1 MSLTW
6 PPPNSQKPPDDEPL
20 LHSLHRDNLN
30 GLLRAPSRPHT
41 PTLSRLRSLGGGS
54 QSVQPADPE
63 PSVEEDPQ
71 VVRFRALFQETE
83 SKLANLFNDVGEVV
97 VPERSADLDAPALV
111 DAPHVVEPAP
121 VAAPISKKRKL
132 DDVDYDD
139 YDDDDDDEEEEQET
153 DAARASPLKD
163 KPNKVHLVAD
173 GTSSPVARP
182 APPSRSASDSV
193 KAPPKTAAAKH
204 TADAED
210 ARKKLEEAKREEIEM
225 VKTLSRT
232 MFFTLEDDRDA
243 MLDQQRLD
251 EAERR
256 AEAEAEGQAKGQNAS
271 AQQGSLSKA
280 NLGASSLTLKNLIA
294 LLDEHRSMVHAT
306 ESELRALMSEVRK
319 NRSKWASEDKIGQ
332 EELYESAEK
341 VLTELKAHTEHSFPF
356 LNPVKK
362 KDAPDYYLVIK
373 HPMDLGTMTKK
384 LKQLA
389 YRSKKEFVDD
399 LYQIWKNCLKFNS
412 NPDHVF
418 RKHALFMQKE
428 TDKLVPLIPDIVI
441 RDRAEVEAEERRQQI
456 ANGELD
462 DGAEESDD
470 EPIMSS
476 RGRKAP
482 KKSAKKGG
490 STSRKAPP
498 ETTPIPET
506 KPVLQSISSV
516 QQQGIRAESE
526 AEGSQGQSTPPPGIL
541 TPIGAHGPGSVAGT
555 GSEAMDMDV
564 PGLPSQAPLPEYE
577 DEEYKLW
584 KQKTKKDRA
593 MVAAARHK
601 LFRGD
606 KLNAEET
613 ALLRTKA
620 GMRRWQRMQQE
631 ASGKDVSDFHGDG
644 AEREQQG
651 QTLAEGME
659 AEEENLLPDYYDP
672 LSAIPDLEPRLR
684 WEQDA
689 EGHVIEHC
697 EEYLRLFPPK
707 QFVAPESKLARKIQS
722 NMRQMQ
728 ETRKV
733 VSKIGVVKQMQLQSQ
748 TYQNQFQ
755 KYQPEPFVEADL
767 PNHVMSD
774 AGPLMAPWVCRAA
787 FQRSI
792 GQIFFHAGFE
802 EFQPSALDTMTDL
815 AADFFQRLCS
825 TLVNYKEDYKVP
837 VTTSVPAPAGVRSKA
852 NTVYQTPSTD
862 EEAILHTLH
871 SSGISLSDLDTYARE
886 DVDRMG
892 ARLAIMHERMKGH
905 LADLLRPALSE
916 DTAHGQGT
924 FADGGEQYVGG
935 DFAEDLDEDFFGFRE
950 LGLDK
955 EFGMASLTV
964 PFHIL
969 QNRLGMVNPQANAE
983 DAAEKMFKEPP
994 RWPRISADN
1003 VDEQIGLIRD
1013 FFKNLLRENNNRPL
1027 TEDLD
1032 LPPKQR
1038 PGHGRA
1044 RVPASG
1050 KIGDGTVKSNTS
1062 PLKKGPV
1069 KNVNAPAG
1077 ASSKAGGAAT
1087 TGDKGKRKSVV
1098 VNGAG
1103 AGGEDNNTPVV
1114 NGVNP
1119 SSPGPGGDGS
1129 PEKKQVTFKG
1139 KLTSAASTSTSD
1151 AAKGS
1156 DKPPPPSGATST
1168 TQQNGHSNGNA
1179 NVNANS
1185 NSSEAN
1191 GVAKVNGVVD
1201 GETSMMSPESL

>member
-20 LHSLHRDNLN
+20 IHSLHRDTLN

-41 PTLSRLRSLGGGS
+41 PNSFKSRYLGTGS
-54 QSVQPADPE
+54 QSGQPAEPE

-71 VVRFRALFQETE
+71 VVRFRELFQETE
-83 SKLANLFNDVGEVV
+83 NKLATLFNDVGQVI
-97 VPERSADLDAPALV
+97 VPQRRNIGDAP
-111 DAPHVVEPAP
+111 VVESTPDAADSTPVPAL
-121 VAAPISKKRKL
+121 ISKKRKL
-132 DDVDYDD
+132 DDDDYDD
-139 YDDDDDDEEEEQET
+139 YDDDDEEEET
-153 DAARASPLKD
+153 TLDAARAFPLRD
-163 KPNKVHLVAD
+163 KPNKVQVLAD
-173 GTSSPVARP
+173 ATSSPKARP
-182 APPSRSASDSV
+182 ILPASITPDST
-193 KAPPKTAAAKH
+193 KAPPKAGAAKQK
-204 TADAED
+204 AEAED
-210 ARKKLEEAKREEIEM
+210 ARKKLEEAKRKETET

-232 MFFTLEDDRDA
+232 MFFTLENDRDA

-256 AEAEAEGQAKGQNAS
+256 AETEAEGHATRQNAS
-271 AQQGSLSKA
+271 MQQGSLSKA

-294 LLDEHRSMVHAT
+294 RLDEHRSMVHAS

-362 KDAPDYYLVIK
+362 KDAPDYYLIIK
-373 HPMDLGTMTKK
+373 YPMDLGTMTKK

-389 YRSKKEFVDD
+389 YKSKKEFVDD
-399 LYQIWKNCLKFNS
+399 LTQIWKNCLRFNS
-412 NPDHVF
+412 SPDHIF

-462 DGAEESDD
+462 DAEESDD

-482 KKSAKKGG
+482 AKSAKKGG

-506 KPVLQSISSV
+506 KPVMQSLSSV
-516 QQQGIRAESE
+516 QRAESE
-526 AEGSQGQSTPPPGIL
+526 IEGSQGHSTPPPGIL
-541 TPIGAHGPGSVAGT
+541 TPVGAQGSGSVAGA
-555 GSEAMDMDV
+555 GSESMDMDM
-564 PGLPSQAPLPEYE
+564 PGLPSQTPIPEYE

-593 MVAAARHK
+593 MLAAARHK

-613 ALLRTKA
+613 ALLRSKA
-620 GMRRWQRMQQE
+620 GMRRWQRIQQE
-631 ASGKDVSDFHGDG
+631 AAGKDLSELGTDTF
-644 AEREQQG
+644 ERDQRAKGHG

-659 AEEENLLPDYYDP
+659 AEEESMLPDYYD
-672 LSAIPDLEPRLR
+672 SMAAIPDLDPHLR
-684 WEQDA
+684 WEQDT
-689 EGHVIEHC
+689 EGQVIERG
-697 EEYLRLFPPK
+697 EEYLRLLPPH
-707 QFVAPESKLARKIQS
+707 QFLAPESKLAKKMES
-722 NMRQMQ
+722 NMRQIQ

-755 KYQPEPFVEADL
+755 KFQPEPFVEADI

-774 AGPLMAPWVCRAA
+774 AGPVMAPWVCKAA

-792 GQIFFHAGFE
+792 GEIFFHAGFE
-802 EFQPSALDTMTDL
+802 EFQPSALDAMTDL
-815 AADFFQRLCS
+815 AADFFQRICS
-825 TLVNYKEDYKVP
+825 TLVNYREDYRIP
-837 VTTSVPAPAGVRSKA
+837 VTASVSVGEAETAETAFRCP
-852 NTVYQTPSTD
+852 NTL

-871 SSGISLSDLDTYARE
+871 SSGLSLNDLDIYARE
-886 DVDRMG
+886 DIDRTATRLTTMHDRMK
-892 ARLAIMHERMKGH
+892 AH
-905 LADLLRPALSE
+905 LTDLLRPALTD

-924 FADGGEQYVGG
+924 FEDGGEQFVGG
-935 DFAEDLDEDFFGFRE
+935 DFAGDLDEDFFGFRE

-969 QNRLGMVNPQANAE
+969 QNRLGMINQQASTADIGE
-983 DAAEKMFKEPP
+983 MIFKEPP
-994 RWPRISADN
+994 RWPKIN
-1003 VDEQIGLIRD
+1003 VEILDEQVGLAREWFKKRLRD
-1013 FFKNLLRENNNRPL
+1013 NGDRPL
-1027 TEDLD
+1027 LEDLE

-1038 PGHGRA
+1038 PGYGRA

-1050 KIGDGTVKSNTS
+1050 KIGEGAVKNAS
-1062 PLKKGPV
+1062 PMKKVPV
-1069 KNVNAPAG
+1069 KNAPI
-1077 ASSKAGGAAT
+1077 SKAAGGAT
-1087 TGDKGKRKSVV
+1087 PGDKGKRKSIV
-1098 VNGAG
+1098 VNGT
-1103 AGGEDNNTPVV
+1103 GEDTPLV

-1119 SSPGPGGDGS
+1119 STPGPGGDGS
-1129 PEKKQVTFKG
+1129 PEKKRPVLKA
-1139 KLTSAASTSTSD
+1139 KMSTSD
-1151 AAKGS
+1151 LKA
-1156 DKPPPPSGATST
+1156 
-1168 TQQNGHSNGNA
+1168 
-1179 NVNANS
+1179 
-1185 NSSEAN
+1185 SEKDHVPGTDTADGTLEVN
-1191 GVAKVNGVVD
+1191 GVAKVDGIVD
-1201 GETSMMSPESL
+1201 GDASMMSPESL

>member
-20 LHSLHRDNLN
+20 LHSLHKDTLN

-41 PTLSRLRSLGGGS
+41 PNSFKLRSLGAGS
-54 QSVQPADPE
+54 QSGQAAEPE
-63 PSVEEDPQ
+63 PNVEEDPQ

-83 SKLANLFNDVGEVV
+83 SKLANLFNDAGEVII
-97 VPERSADLDAPALV
+97 PERRAHPHAPSLDVGP
-111 DAPHVVEPAP
+111 DIVEPAP
-121 VAAPISKKRKL
+121 APAPISKKRKL
-132 DDVDYDD
+132 DDDDDYDD
-139 YDDDDDDEEEEQET
+139 YDDDGDEEEDQES

-163 KPNKVHLVAD
+163 KPNKVQLVAD
-173 GTSSPVARP
+173 STSSPVPRP
-182 APPSRSASDSV
+182 ASLSRGTSDPTKQPSKPGV
-193 KAPPKTAAAKH
+193 IKQNE
-204 TADAED
+204 DAQD
-210 ARKKLEEAKREEIEM
+210 ARKKLEEAKRKEIET
-225 VKTLSRT
+225 VKSLSRT
-232 MFFTLEDDRDA
+232 MFFTLESDRDA

-256 AEAEAEGQAKGQNAS
+256 AEAEAEGHANRQIATT
-271 AQQGSLSKA
+271 QQGSLSKA

-319 NRSKWASEDKIGQ
+319 NRSKWASEEKIGQ

-362 KDAPDYYLVIK
+362 KDAPDYYIIIK
-373 HPMDLGTMTKK
+373 YPMDLGTMTKK
-384 LKQLA
+384 LKQFA

-399 LYQIWKNCLKFNS
+399 LNQIWKNCLKFNS
-412 NPDHVF
+412 NPDHLF

-498 ETTPIPET
+498 QVTPVPET
-506 KPVLQSISSV
+506 KPVLQSLSSV
-516 QQQGIRAESE
+516 QNGIRAESE
-526 AEGSQGQSTPPPGIL
+526 ADGSQGQSTPPPGIL
-541 TPIGAHGPGSVAGT
+541 TPLGAHGPGSVAGT

-564 PGLPSQAPLPEYE
+564 PGLPLQPPIPEYE
-577 DEEYKLW
+577 DDEFKLW

-593 MVAAARHK
+593 TIAAARHK

-613 ALLRTKA
+613 ALLRSKA
-620 GMRRWQRMQQE
+620 GMRRWQRIQQE
-631 ASGKDVSDFHGDG
+631 AAGKDVSEFYGDG
-644 AEREQQG
+644 SERDQPG

-659 AEEENLLPDYYDP
+659 AEEESLLPDYYDP

-684 WEQDA
+684 WEQDG
-689 EGHVIEHC
+689 EGQVVEHF
-697 EEYLRLFPPK
+697 EEYLRLYPSK
-707 QFVAPESKLARKIQS
+707 QFTAPESKLSKKMEA

-755 KYQPEPFVEADL
+755 KYQAERFIEADI

-774 AGPLMAPWVCRAA
+774 SGPLMAPWVCRAA
-787 FQRSI
+787 FQRAI

-815 AADFFQRLCS
+815 AADFFQRICT
-825 TLVNYKEDYKVP
+825 TLMSYKEDYKIP
-837 VTTSVPAPAGVRSKA
+837 ATTAVSTAPGVKSETATAYK
-852 NTVYQTPSTD
+852 TPNSN

-871 SSGISLSDLDTYARE
+871 SSGISLSDLDIYARE
-886 DVDRMG
+886 DVDRLG
-892 ARLAIMHERMKGH
+892 ARLGIMHERMKGH

-916 DTAHGQGT
+916 DTAHGQGS
-924 FADGGEQYVGG
+924 FADGGEQFVGG

-969 QNRLGMVNPQANAE
+969 QNRLGMVNPQVNPE
-983 DAAEKMFKEPP
+983 DAAEKMFKEPA
-994 RWPRISADN
+994 RWPKITAEN
-1003 VDEQIGLIRD
+1003 VDAQIGLIRE
-1013 FFKNLLRENNNRPL
+1013 FFKKRLRENSDRPL

-1062 PLKKGPV
+1062 PLKKAPV
-1069 KNVNAPAG
+1069 KNTPAP
-1077 ASSKAGGAAT
+1077 KTGGAT
-1087 TGDKGKRKSVV
+1087 PGDKGKKKSVV
-1098 VNGAG
+1098 ING
-1103 AGGEDNNTPVV
+1103 GGEDTPMV
-1114 NGVNP
+1114 NGVNR

-1129 PEKKQVTFKG
+1129 PAKRQVPLKAKTAESDHAPG
-1139 KLTSAASTSTSD
+1139 AVAAETVD
-1151 AAKGS
+1151 G
-1156 DKPPPPSGATST
+1156 
-1168 TQQNGHSNGNA
+1168 NGHGMADMNFTP
-1179 NVNANS
+1179 
-1185 NSSEAN
+1185 
-1191 GVAKVNGVVD
+1191 KVNGAVD

>member
-20 LHSLHRDNLN
+20 LHSLHKDTLN

-41 PTLSRLRSLGGGS
+41 PNSLKLRSLGGGS
-54 QSVQPADPE
+54 QSGQAAEPE
-63 PSVEEDPQ
+63 PNVEEDPQ
-71 VVRFRALFQETE
+71 VARFHALFQETE
-83 SKLANLFNDVGEVV
+83 SKLANLFNDVGEVII
-97 VPERSADLDAPALV
+97 PQRRASSDAPALGP
-111 DAPHVVEPAP
+111 APDIVEPAP
-121 VAAPISKKRKL
+121 VPAPISKKRKL

-139 YDDDDDDEEEEQET
+139 YDDDEDDDDEGDDHDA

-163 KPNKVHLVAD
+163 KPNKVQIVAD
-173 GTSSPVARP
+173 STSSPVPRP
-182 APPSRSASDSV
+182 APLSRGPSDTAKPS
-193 KAPPKTAAAKH
+193 PKPGVT
-204 TADAED
+204 TQNEVAED
-210 ARKKLEEAKREEIEM
+210 ARKKLEEVKRKEIET

-232 MFFTLEDDRDA
+232 MFFTLENDRDA
-243 MLDQQRLD
+243 MLDQQRLE

-256 AEAEAEGQAKGQNAS
+256 AEAEAEGQANRHNATS
-271 AQQGSLSKA
+271 QQGSLSKA

-362 KDAPDYYLVIK
+362 KDAPDYYLIIK

-384 LKQLA
+384 LKQFA

-399 LYQIWKNCLKFNS
+399 LNQIWKNCLKFNS

-498 ETTPIPET
+498 EVTPIPET
-506 KPVLQSISSV
+506 KPVLQSLSSV
-516 QQQGIRAESE
+516 QNGFRAESE
-526 AEGSQGQSTPPPGIL
+526 VEGSLGQSTPPPGIL
-541 TPIGAHGPGSVAGT
+541 TPLGAHGPGSVAGT
-555 GSEAMDMDV
+555 GSEAMDMEA
-564 PGLPSQAPLPEYE
+564 PGLPSQAPIPEYE

-613 ALLRTKA
+613 ALLRSKA
-620 GMRRWQRMQQE
+620 GMRRWQRIQQE
-631 ASGKDVSDFHGDG
+631 AAGKDVSEFYGDG
-644 AEREQQG
+644 AERDQPG

-659 AEEENLLPDYYDP
+659 AEDESLLPDYYDP

-684 WEQDA
+684 WELDG
-689 EGHVIEHC
+689 EGQVVEHF
-697 EEYLRLFPPK
+697 EEYLRLYPPK
-707 QFVAPESKLARKIQS
+707 QFTAPESKLSKKMEA

-755 KYQPEPFVEADL
+755 KYQPEPFVEADI

-774 AGPLMAPWVCRAA
+774 SGPVMAPYVCRAA
-787 FQRSI
+787 FQRAI
-792 GQIFFHAGFE
+792 GKIFFHAGFE

-815 AADFFQRLCS
+815 AADFFQRICT
-825 TLVNYKEDYKVP
+825 TLINYKEDYKIP
-837 VTTSVPAPAGVRSKA
+837 VTTPASTGAGVKSETGTTYKTP
-852 NTVYQTPSTD
+852 NTN
-862 EEAILHTLH
+862 EEALLHTLH
-871 SSGISLSDLDTYARE
+871 SSGISLTDLDIYARE
-886 DVDRMG
+886 DVDRLG
-892 ARLAIMHERMKGH
+892 ARLGIMHERMKGH
-905 LADLLRPALSE
+905 LADLLRPALTD
-916 DTAHGQGT
+916 DTAQGQGS

-969 QNRLGMVNPQANAE
+969 QNRLGMVNPQANPE
-983 DAAEKMFKEPP
+983 DAAEKMFKDPP
-994 RWPRISADN
+994 RWPRITAEN

-1013 FFKNLLRENNNRPL
+1013 FFKKRLRENNDRPL

-1062 PLKKGPV
+1062 PLKKAPV
-1069 KNVNAPAG
+1069 KTTPAPKPGA
-1077 ASSKAGGAAT
+1077 ASS
-1087 TGDKGKRKSVV
+1087 GDRSKKKSVV
-1098 VNGAG
+1098 VNGVSAG
-1103 AGGEDNNTPVV
+1103 DNTPMV

-1129 PEKKQVTFKG
+1129 PEKSKAANSVKAKASDPKG
-1139 KLTSAASTSTSD
+1139 TDNAAPALAT
-1151 AAKGS
+1151 AAAEEATAA
-1156 DKPPPPSGATST
+1156 PPPETVDADNNDAN
-1168 TQQNGHSNGNA
+1168 QQP
-1179 NVNANS
+1179 
-1185 NSSEAN
+1185 N
-1191 GVAKVNGVVD
+1191 GVTTKANVNGVVD